1 VIVLMLWF
9 YVTSALLLI
18 GAEITA
24 ALARERSPQEIHMR
38 EERDVAAKVD
48 AAADGAAERVRSEAD
63 RVS

>member
-1 VIVLMLWF
+1 MLWF

-38 EERDVAAKVD
+38 GEERDVAAKVD